1 MYIQRK
7 IKNQFSELIGFFPAV
22 AVIGPRQVGKT
33 TFVRNYFKG
42 SDEILFLD
50 LETPS
55 DLDKLHEPELFLKR
69 NQHKTIVIDEIQRNP
84 ELFPLMRSL
93 IDQHRRPCR
102 FIILG
107 SASPEL
113 LRQSSES
120 LAGRIAYLK
129 LNPIAL
135 GEISGM
141 PITHDQLWFRGG
153 FPDSLLAPNEK
164 LSNIWKQNFIRT
176 YVERDLPILGINAS
190 PVLIERLWTMLAN
203 MNGQLLNYTNLSKA
217 LGISI
222 PTLKNYLDFLEN
234 SFLIQRLY
242 PFSQNLKKRLV
253 KSPKIYIPD
262 TGILH
267 SLLRLNSL
275 NDLFGHPVAGSS
287 WENFCLQQILRTT
300 EDNFDPYFYRTH
312 AGSECD
318 LVIVKGLKP
327 VFAVE
332 FKLSS
337 SPSKNKGNTIAFQD
351 LGTTENYIISP
362 DADDYLVSEHTRVCS
377 LKTFLEKYLLKHQN
391 L

>member
-7 IKNQFSELIGFFPAV
+7 IKNHFNELLGFFPAV

-42 SDEILFLD
+42 LEEILFLD

-55 DLDKLHEPELFLKR
+55 DLDKLHDPELFLKR
-69 NQHKTIVIDEIQRNP
+69 NEHKTIVIDEIQRNP
-84 ELFPLMRSL
+84 DLFPLMRSL
-93 IDQHRRPCR
+93 IDQHRRPGR

-129 LNPIAL
+129 LNPVAL
-135 GEISGM
+135 GEISGLS
-141 PITHDQLWFRGG
+141 ITQDQLWFRGG
-153 FPDSLLAPNEK
+153 FPDSLLAPNDK
-164 LSNIWKQNFIRT
+164 LSNTWKQNFIRS
-176 YVERDLPILGINAS
+176 YVERDLPLLGINAS
-190 PVLIERLWTMLAN
+190 PVLIERLWTILAN
-203 MNGQLLNYTNLSKA
+203 MNGQLAHYTNLSKA

-234 SFLIQRLY
+234 SFLIHRLY
-242 PFSQNLKKRLV
+242 PFSHNLNKRLV

-262 TGILH
+262 TGIMH
-267 SLLRLNSL
+267 SLLRINSL
-275 NDLFGHPVAGSS
+275 NDVFGHPVAGSS
-287 WENFCLQQILRTT
+287 WENFCIHQILSTT
-300 EDNFDPYFYRTH
+300 EDIFDPYFYRTH

-318 LVIVKGLKP
+318 LVMVKGLKP
-327 VFAVE
+327 IIAIE

-362 DADDYLVSEHTRVCS
+362 DADDYLVSEYTRVCS
-377 LKTFLEKYLLKHQN
+377 LKTFLEKYLTKHQN

>member
-7 IKNQFSELIGFFPAV
+7 IKTHFNELLGFFPAV

-42 SDEILFLD
+42 SEKILFLD
-50 LETPS
+50 LEKPS

-69 NQHKTIVIDEIQRNP
+69 NEHKTIVIDEIQRNP
-84 ELFPLMRSL
+84 DLFPLMRSL
-93 IDQHRRPCR
+93 IDQHRRPGR

-129 LNPIAL
+129 LNPVAL
-135 GEISGM
+135 GEISDLS
-141 PITHDQLWFRGG
+141 ITQDQLWFRGG
-153 FPDSLLAPNEK
+153 FPDSLLAPNDK
-164 LSNIWKQNFIRT
+164 LSNTWKQNFIRS
-176 YVERDLPILGINAS
+176 YVERDLPLLGINAS
-190 PVLIERLWTMLAN
+190 PVLIERLWTMIAN
-203 MNGQLLNYTNLSKA
+203 MNGQLIHYTNLSKA

-234 SFLIQRLY
+234 SFLIHRLY
-242 PFSQNLKKRLV
+242 PFSHNLNKRLV

-262 TGILH
+262 TGIMH
-267 SLLRLNSL
+267 SLLRINSL
-275 NDLFGHPVAGSS
+275 NDVFGHPVAGSS
-287 WENFCLQQILRTT
+287 WENFCIQQILSTT
-300 EDNFDPYFYRTH
+300 EDIFDPYFYRTH

-318 LVIVKGLKP
+318 LVMVKGLKP
-327 VFAVE
+327 IIAIE

-362 DADDYLVSEHTRVCS
+362 DADDYLVSEYTRVCS
-377 LKTFLEKYLLKHQN
+377 LKTFLEKYLTKHQN